1 MDGFLL
7 LSGLRV
13 ALCLCVIAVI
23 VLLAARRR
31 IEWWKVGWLLLYLGN
46 QMAFSIYVLMASSA
60 NTLDVALVR
69 VWSTLLDIHSSF
81 ATLAYLFV
89 VSRSTASQT
98 GGSRNSHDERTGVV
112 GERPSVFADN
122 RDDSHQHRIAVEK
135 EREWTQERGWQWEWI
150 WACEWEW
157 LSGCRRREDQQSVAR
172 VDARAAARN

>member
-7 LSGLRV
+7 LSALRV

-23 VLLAARRR
+23 VLLAMRRR

-46 QMAFSIYVLMASSA
+46 QMAFSIYVLMSSSA

-89 VSRSTASQT
+89 VSRSTAPQT
-98 GGSRNSHDERTGVV
+98 GDSRKNHDERAGTV

-122 RDDSHQHRIAVEK
+122 RDDSHQHLFADK
-135 EREWTQERGWQWEWI
+135 AQREQREQREI
-150 WACEWEW
+150 EWEW
-157 LSGCRRREDQQSVAR
+157 LSSCRRREDQRSMAHA
-172 VDARAAARN
+172 DAGAAS